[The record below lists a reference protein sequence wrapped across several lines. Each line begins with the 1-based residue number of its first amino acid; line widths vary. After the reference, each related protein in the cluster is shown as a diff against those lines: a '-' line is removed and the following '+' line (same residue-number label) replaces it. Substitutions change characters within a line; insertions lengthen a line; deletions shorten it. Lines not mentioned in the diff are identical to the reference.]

1 MDLEYGTLSIR
12 SSNSFP
18 HKLQSL
24 TITLY
29 YKAYLLL
36 KLLRGHFIQMIIILI
51 TIYLDF
57 KELASF
63 NHRHVASIIH
73 THTYI
78 HTHTHIYNAI
88 HII

>member
-1 MDLEYGTLSIR
+1 MRHSASGYASFCNTHLSRRIKTPLMDLEYGTLSIR

-18 HKLQSL
+18 HELQSL

-36 KLLRGHFIQMIIILI
+36 KLLPGHFIQMIIILR

-57 KELASF
+57 KEYSF
-63 NHRHVASIIH
+63 F
-73 THTYI
+73 
-78 HTHTHIYNAI
+78 
-88 HII
+88 